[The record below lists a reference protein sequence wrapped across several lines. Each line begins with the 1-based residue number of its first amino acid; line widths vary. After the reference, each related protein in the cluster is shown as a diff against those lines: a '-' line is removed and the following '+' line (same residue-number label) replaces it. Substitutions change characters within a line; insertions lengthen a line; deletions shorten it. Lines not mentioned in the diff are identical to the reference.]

1 MVSHLSS
8 ENLAITR
15 RKGAS
20 GHYFLSKVIC
30 FDRYC
35 TGTVGWKRKQ
45 KKRRFKGY
53 KNSSRPNITTNRQQL
68 ITEDTASV
76 QEVESLHE
84 EANDQIEFGKP
95 ISFKKATFQ
104 VNSFKL
110 KIEFQKELDGF
121 AEFLL
126 SNPNVFV
133 IIIGHTDDV
142 GTVESNQAL
151 SEDRARAVLDYL
163 VSKGVDRS
171 RLNAQGEGDSD
182 PINDGSSEINRAEN
196 RRVEFELGEDW

>member
-53 KNSSRPNITTNRQQL
+53 KNPSRPQISPNRQQL
-68 ITEDTASV
+68 AVEDPASV
-76 QEVESLHE
+76 QEIESSHE
-84 EANDQIEFGKP
+84 EGYNQIEFGKP

-110 KIEFQKELDGF
+110 TSEFQQELDDF

-126 SNPNVFV
+126 GTPNVLV
-133 IIIGHTDDV
+133 NIIGHTDDV
-142 GTVESNQAL
+142 GTIESNQAL

-171 RLNAQGEGDSD
+171 PTKLRGK
-182 PINDGSSEINRAEN
+182 R
-196 RRVEFELGEDW
+196 